1 MLGGLDKEC
10 RSLKGPM
17 KGAPS
22 HQTHSVQWDAGV
34 PWLWALKEKGAQRGV
49 LTSLKSR
56 SRAALQGPPPLLP
69 SPSMTPKLSR
79 TETCTP
85 FSPGRA

>member
-22 HQTHSVQWDAGV
+22 HQTHSVQRDAGV
-34 PWLWALKEKGAQRGV
+34 PWLWALKEKGA
-49 LTSLKSR
+49 
-56 SRAALQGPPPLLP
+56 SRAASQGPPPPLP